1 MGMGTIVTWVA
12 VGLVA
17 GWLAGQ
23 FKRGSYGLVGDV
35 VLGIVGAIVASYV
48 GGLILGRDLIAA
60 GFTLQT
66 VVVAMVGAAVLLAA
80 ERVYERRHRLGL
92 SGRSGS

>member
-1 MGMGTIVTWVA
+1 MGMGIIVTWVA

-23 FKRGSYGLVGDV
+23 FMRGSYGLLGDIG
-35 VLGIVGAIVASYV
+35 LGVVGAIVATYV
-48 GGLILGRDLIAA
+48 GGLILGRDLTAA

-66 VVVAMVGAAVLLAA
+66 VVVAFVGAAVLLTA
-80 ERVYERRHRLGL
+80 ERLYARRRRFGV
-92 SGRSGS
+92 SGRGG